1 MKMHVTLFVLL
12 VLAAPLRVADFTGD
26 WLAQSANNPRDPQYA
41 RVMLRAEGL
50 KLTGNWNESS
60 LEGTITEDRVEFSI
74 HGADRSVVGSFKGRM
89 EGAALSGEVSMVAG
103 TAGRGGSGP
112 ITWKLAR
119 APQPPPGGPKTWDFE
134 PKEFHGNY
142 SAAIPPVLHI
152 FPGDTVRSRSIDT
165 SGPDAALPRSPGG
178 NPETGPFYIEGALPG
193 DTLVVKVNKLT
204 LNRDTARSGNR
215 VNGRAI
221 TPAYMRSAEYTAD
234 FNSEWKLDRKTGV
247 AVLAHPTDRLKDYTV
262 PLLPMIG
269 CIGTAPPTGQSYRA
283 TDLGPFGGNLDYN
296 QMGEGVTVYLPVFNA
311 GALLFFGDM
320 HAAMGDGEL
329 TGSALETSANLEF
342 TVDLIKGYSTGN
354 PRLENKDYIM
364 SVGVAG
370 SIQDALQIAT
380 TQLAEWLKHD
390 YKLNDNEVAIVLGTA
405 LKYDVAELVDP
416 HFSMVAKLPKSALAT
431 LK

>member
-1 MKMHVTLFVLL
+1 V
-12 VLAAPLRVADFTGD
+12 
-26 WLAQSANNPRDPQYA
+26 
-41 RVMLRAEGL
+41 
-50 KLTGNWNESS
+50 
-60 LEGTITEDRVEFSI
+60 
-74 HGADRSVVGSFKGRM
+74 
-89 EGAALSGEVSMVAG
+89 
-103 TAGRGGSGP
+103 
-112 ITWKLAR
+112 
-119 APQPPPGGPKTWDFE
+119 GGPKTWDFE
-134 PKEFHGNY
+134 PKEFHGSY
-142 SAAIPPVLHI
+142 SAAIPPALRI

-165 SGPDAALPRSPGG
+165 SGPDALLPRSPGG

-193 DTLVVKVNKLT
+193 DTLVVKINKLT
-204 LNRDTARSGNR
+204 LNRETARSGNR
-215 VNGRAI
+215 INGRAI
-221 TPAYMRSAEYTAD
+221 TPAYMRSADYAAD
-234 FNSEWKLDRKTGV
+234 FNSEWKLDREKGV
-247 AVLAHPTDRLKDYTV
+247 AVLARPTERLKNYTV

-269 CIGTAPPTGQSYRA
+269 CIGTAPPAGQAYRG
-283 TDLGPFGGNLDYN
+283 TDLGAFGGNMDYN
-296 QMGEGVTVYLPVFNA
+296 QMNEGVTVYLPVFNA

-370 SIQDALQIAT
+370 SVPDAIQIAT

-390 YKLNDNEVAIVLGTA
+390 YNLNDNEVAVVLGTT

-416 HFSMVAKLPKSALAT
+416 HFSMVAKLPKSALGG